1 MITLRQRAKPI
12 YHLQGAHPQTK
23 GEAMAPP
30 RILIIDDEPTLIFF
44 MEQSLAEDQEYL
56 VDTAKSGEEALA
68 KLGTQGYDLIIVDFR
83 LPDINGLRV
92 IETATQLQPG
102 TLAILMTAYG
112 SQEVEKEAQR
122 LEVWRYVVK
131 PFSMEEMK
139 AMVREALDARIP
151 GRRLALASA
160 QPNGWTT

>member
-1 MITLRQRAKPI
+1 
-12 YHLQGAHPQTK
+12 
-23 GEAMAPP
+23 MAPP

-83 LPDINGLRV
+83 LPDINGLKV

-112 SQEVEKEAQR
+112 SQEVEKQAQR

-139 AMVREALDARIP
+139 AMVREALDAQEKSTTREKSCGISED
-151 GRRLALASA
+151 GKASQA
-160 QPNGWTT
+160 VRSHSWTSVGF

>member
-1 MITLRQRAKPI
+1 M
-12 YHLQGAHPQTK
+12 G
-23 GEAMAPP
+23 PP
-30 RILIIDDEPTLIFF
+30 RILIIDDEPTLVFF
-44 MEQSLAEDQEYL
+44 MEQSLTEDQEYL

-68 KLGTQGYDLIIVDFR
+68 KLRKQEYDLIIVDLR

-92 IETATQLQPG
+92 IEMATQLQPG

-139 AMVREALDARIP
+139 AAVREALDAREKCTTR
-151 GRRLALASA
+151 GKSCGVSEDHRASEA
-160 QPNGWTT
+160 VCPHFWTPVGWGA